1 MGYALGLDLGT
12 TFSGAAIAR
21 DGRAEMVA
29 LSHNAATVPSVL
41 FLRED
46 GTFLVGDAAARRG
59 LQEPGR
65 LAREFKRRFGDTTP
79 ILLGGSPWS
88 ADALSGHLIRYM
100 VDAVT
105 KQEGGPPDAVT
116 VTHPANWG
124 PYKTDLLRQ
133 TLRAADLSDAR
144 LLTEPEAA
152 AVHYASTERM
162 EPGEVVA
169 IYDLGGGTFDSAALR
184 RTETGFELL
193 GLAEG
198 IERLGGIDFDEAVV
212 AHVVSFLGPALDEL
226 DPDDPATLSAVA
238 RLRAECVAAKEGLS
252 DDTEVSIPVLLPT
265 LQTQIRLTR
274 AEFEDMVRPT
284 LAETTA
290 VLSRTLRSGGV
301 ESDEVKAV
309 LLVGGSSRIPLVGQ
323 LVAAEMN
330 RPVAVDVHPKHAVAL
345 GAALDAARV
354 KAPAAVTAAPAPD
367 RPAPPAAAAAAPKP
381 PPASDSGAPA
391 RRSPVVVGAA
401 VALAAVVI
409 VAVALL
415 MTRGGSDEEPVVAP
429 EVPTFDV
436 AAGSDSV
443 ATGSGALWLASYD
456 GVTRFDIAAN
466 EVTQALRAG
475 AVGNTREVAF
485 GAGSVWV
492 TDKEASTLFRVD
504 PATNAIASTVSLGG
518 QPGDVIFASGAVWV
532 ALPDEGVVVRVD
544 PQTSATTR
552 ILIRGTPTAL
562 AFGSGTLW
570 VNDAG
575 SASLVRVDPVKLVV
589 LGDSPTGGCSS
600 LVAADDSSVWV
611 QGGCD
616 TNSVVRVDPTSGKP
630 SGSVKVGQD
639 PRAMV
644 LHGGSLWVADGA
656 SNTVLEIDV
665 ATTSSKRTIRVGRSP
680 AALVVAGNTVWVSN
694 AGDNTI
700 SPIDT

>member
-1 MGYALGLDLGT
+1 LGLDLGT

-41 FLRED
+41 FLRDD
-46 GTFLVGDAAARRG
+46 GTFLVGDAAGRRG

-133 TLRAADLSDAR
+133 TLRTADLSDAR

-184 RTETGFELL
+184 RTGTGFELL

-198 IERLGGIDFDEAVV
+198 IERLGGIDFDEAVL
-212 AHVVSFLGPALDEL
+212 AHVVSYLGPALDEL
-226 DPDDPATLSAVA
+226 DPDDPATLSAMA

-301 ESDEVKAV
+301 EGDEVKAV

-323 LVAAEMN
+323 MVAAEMN

-345 GAALDAARV
+345 GGALDAASA
-354 KAPAAVTAAPAPD
+354 KAPAHVAAPVQAP
-367 RPAPPAAAAAAPKP
+367 PPPSGPPAAPDPDPQRP
-381 PPASDSGAPA
+381 PGPESAAPA
-391 RRSPVVVGAA
+391 RRSPVVIGAA

-409 VAVALL
+409 AAVVFFT
-415 MTRGGSDEEPVVAP
+415 TRGGSDEEPVVAP

-436 AAGSDSV
+436 GAGSDSV
-443 ATGSGALWLASYD
+443 ASGSGALWLANSN
-456 GVTRFDIAAN
+456 GLTRFDIAAN
-466 EVTQALRAG
+466 EVTQAVRVG
-475 AVGNTREVAF
+475 AVGDTHEVAF

-504 PATNAIASTVSLGG
+504 PATNSIASNVSLGG
-518 QPGDVIFASGAVWV
+518 QPGGVIFATGAVWV
-532 ALPDEGVVVRVD
+532 TLPDDGVVVRVD
-544 PQTSATTR
+544 PQTGATTR
-552 ILIRGTPTAL
+552 ILIRGRPTAL

-570 VNDAG
+570 VLDPG
-575 SASLVRVDPVKLVV
+575 SSSLVRVDPVKQVV
-589 LGDSPTGGCSS
+589 VGDSATDSCSG
-600 LVAADDSSVWV
+600 LLAADDSSVWI

-616 TNSVVRVDPTSGKP
+616 TDTVVRIDPTSGKP
-630 SGSVKVGQD
+630 AGSVKVGHD
-639 PRAMV
+639 ARAMV
-644 LHGGSLWVADGA
+644 LHGGSLWVANATD
-656 SNTVLEIDV
+656 NTVSEIDV
-665 ATTSSKRTIRVGRSP
+665 ASTSAKRTIRVGRSP
-680 AALVVAGNTVWVSN
+680 AALVVAGDTVWVSN

>member
-1 MGYALGLDLGT
+1 MGLDLGT

-41 FLRED
+41 FLRDD

-88 ADALSGHLIRYM
+88 ADALSGHLVRYM

-105 KQEGGPPDAVT
+105 KQEGGPPDAVI

-152 AVHYASTERM
+152 ALHYASTERM

-198 IERLGGIDFDEAVV
+198 IERLGGIDFDEAVL

-323 LVAAEMN
+323 MVAAEMN

-345 GAALDAARV
+345 GAAVEAARV
-354 KAPAAVTAAPAPD
+354 KAPAPAPVQVPQPSRPPPAPD
-367 RPAPPAAAAAAPKP
+367 PVPQSPPAPE
-381 PPASDSGAPA
+381 SGAPA
-391 RRSPVVVGAA
+391 RRPPVVVGAA
-401 VALAAVVI
+401 VALVAFLIAAVVF
-409 VAVALL
+409 LT
-415 MTRGGSDEEPVVAP
+415 TRGGSDEESVVAP

-436 AAGSDSV
+436 AEGFDSV
-443 ATGSGALWLASYD
+443 ASGSGALWLANYN
-456 GVTRFDIAAN
+456 GLTRFDTATY
-466 EVTQALRAG
+466 EVTQALRVG
-475 AVGNTREVAF
+475 AVGDIRRVAF

-492 TDKEASTLFRVD
+492 TDREASTLFRVD
-504 PATNAIASTVSLGG
+504 PATNAIASNVSLGG
-518 QPGDVIFASGAVWV
+518 QPSDVIFATGAVWV
-532 ALPDEGVVVRVD
+532 TLPDDGVVVRVD
-544 PQTSATTR
+544 PQTGATTR
-552 ILIRGTPTAL
+552 ILVRGEPTAL

-570 VNDAG
+570 VSDPAN
-575 SASLVRVDPVKLVV
+575 SSLVRIDPAKLVV
-589 LGDSPTGGCSS
+589 AGDSATGGCSG
-600 LVAADDSSVWV
+600 LVTADDSSVWV
-611 QGGCD
+611 KGGCD
-616 TNSVVRVDPTSGKP
+616 TDTVVRIDPTSGKP
-630 SGSVKVGQD
+630 AGSVKVGRD
-639 PRAMV
+639 AKALV
-644 LHGGSLWVADGA
+644 LHGGSLWVANGTD
-656 SNTVLEIDV
+656 NTVSEIDV

-694 AGDNTI
+694 AGDNTV
-700 SPIDT
+700 SPIDA